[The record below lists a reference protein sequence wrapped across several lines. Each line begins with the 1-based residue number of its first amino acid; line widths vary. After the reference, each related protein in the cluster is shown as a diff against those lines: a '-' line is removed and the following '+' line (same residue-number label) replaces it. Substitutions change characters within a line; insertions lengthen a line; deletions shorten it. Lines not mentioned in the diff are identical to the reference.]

1 MPINPLAGYLFAS
14 YLFARYLFAR
24 YLFARYLFAS
34 YLFRKTPVVAVLST
48 LSTGV
53 LAVDNFSY
61 QSVPAFNPVMMARAE
76 PTQVN
81 GQLAAMDNGQAL
93 IDTEQ
98 NRQVGEWALRQINGN
113 AALIKDPWLQQSLEQ
128 IVWQINAV
136 AGLNAPMGLVIIND
150 KQINA
155 FAVPSGLIGINVGL
169 LDKAKS
175 LDEIVSV
182 VAHEIAHVSQRHYQ
196 HRNDEKTKQL
206 LMQAGGLL
214 AGVAASKIGDG
225 DAAAAVMLGS
235 QAMSAN
241 AAASYSRGQERE
253 ADRIGMQIMNQAGYD
268 VNAMPSFFATLD
280 QQNPVKSNTLIPS
293 FILSHPLTADRISE
307 ARARVATYKRDSQAN
322 MASNRYQSIQQ
333 QRAQLFEQIQWRARY
348 YGYLVNKADLEQG
361 AKTSKAAKLAL
372 INYYIDN
379 GQPKAAQSLMQDFD
393 KDINTL
399 ANPLAVVTFSQLAA
413 QQGNVD
419 VAIAKL
425 QQLAAVYPERT
436 DVPRYLSDIYLKYRP
451 TAESGQK
458 VLALLQ
464 PLSKQ
469 NPRDVMLWDRLQQ
482 ASQLLAKHSSGDEQL
497 IHRINTLRYR
507 AYGELWR
514 NELKDA
520 VTSLTQAKS
529 LAKQLPSNQ
538 SLLALLNQQI
548 NQVQDANRFK
558 PS

>member
-1 MPINPLAGYLFAS
+1 MPINPLAS
-14 YLFARYLFAR
+14 YLS
-24 YLFARYLFAS
+24 AS
-34 YLFRKTPVVAVLST
+34 YLFRKTPVVALLST

-61 QSVPAFNPVMMARAE
+61 QSVPAFNSAMIASAE

-81 GQLAAMDNGQAL
+81 SQLASMDNGQAL

-214 AGVAASKIGDG
+214 AGVAASKVGDG

-361 AKTSKAAKLAL
+361 AKTSKGAKLAL
-372 INYYIDN
+372 INYYLDN

-469 NPRDVMLWDRLQQ
+469 NPRDVMVWDRLQQ
-482 ASQLLAKHSSGDEQL
+482 ASQLLAKHRSGDEQL

-548 NQVQDANRFK
+548 NQVQDANQFK

>member
-1 MPINPLAGYLFAS
+1 MPINPFAGYLSAG
-14 YLFARYLFAR
+14 
-24 YLFARYLFAS
+24 
-34 YLFRKTPVVAVLST
+34 YLFRKTPVVAVLSI

-61 QSVPAFNPVMMARAE
+61 QSAPAFNPVMIASAE
-76 PTQVN
+76 PTRVN
-81 GQLAAMDNGQAL
+81 SQLAAMDNGQAL

-214 AGVAASKIGDG
+214 AGVAASKVGDG

-361 AKTSKAAKLAL
+361 AKTSEGAKLAL
-372 INYYIDN
+372 INYYLDN
-379 GQPKAAQSLMQDFD
+379 AQPKAAQSLLQDFD

-399 ANPLAVVTFSQLAA
+399 ANPLAVVIFSQLAA

-425 QQLAAVYPERT
+425 QQLASVYPERT

-482 ASQLLAKHSSGDEQL
+482 ASQLLAKHRSGDEQL

-548 NQVQDANRFK
+548 NQVQDANQFK
-558 PS
+558 PF

>member
-1 MPINPLAGYLFAS
+1 MPINPIAS
-14 YLFARYLFAR
+14 YLS
-24 YLFARYLFAS
+24 AS
-34 YLFRKTPVVAVLST
+34 YLLRKTSAVAVLST

-61 QSVPAFNPVMMARAE
+61 QSVPTFNPVMIASAE
-76 PTQVN
+76 TTQVN
-81 GQLAAMDNGQAL
+81 GQLASMDNGQAL

-136 AGLNAPMGLVIIND
+136 AGLNAPMGIVIIND

-214 AGVAASKIGDG
+214 AGVAASKVGDG

-372 INYYIDN
+372 INYYLDN

-393 KDINTL
+393 EDINTL

-425 QQLAAVYPERT
+425 QQLASVYPERT

-451 TAESGQK
+451 TAESGQQ

-482 ASQLLAKHSSGDEQL
+482 ASQLLAKHGSGNEQL

-548 NQVQDANRFK
+548 NQVQDANQFK

>member
-1 MPINPLAGYLFAS
+1 MPINPLAS
-14 YLFARYLFAR
+14 YLS
-24 YLFARYLFAS
+24 AS

-48 LSTGV
+48 LSTAV
-53 LAVDNFSY
+53 FAVDNFSY
-61 QSVPAFNPVMMARAE
+61 QNVPAFNPVMIASTE
-76 PTQVN
+76 PTQVI
-81 GQLAAMDNGQAL
+81 GQLASMDNGQAL

-182 VAHEIAHVSQRHYQ
+182 IAHEIAHVSQRHYQ

-214 AGVAASKIGDG
+214 AGVAASKVGDG

-361 AKTSKAAKLAL
+361 AKTSKGAKLAL
-372 INYYIDN
+372 INYYLDN

-399 ANPLAVVTFSQLAA
+399 ANPLAVLTFSQLAA
-413 QQGNVD
+413 QRGNVD

-482 ASQLLAKHSSGDEQL
+482 ASQLLAKHGSGDEQL

-514 NELKDA
+514 NKLKDA

-548 NQVQDANRFK
+548 NQVQDANQFK

>member
-1 MPINPLAGYLFAS
+1 MPINPLAGYLSAS
-14 YLFARYLFAR
+14 H
-24 YLFARYLFAS
+24 
-34 YLFRKTPVVAVLST
+34 LFRKTPVVAVLST

-61 QSVPAFNPVMMARAE
+61 QSAPAFNSVMIASAE

-93 IDTEQ
+93 IDSEQ

-214 AGVAASKIGDG
+214 AGVAASKVGDG

-241 AAASYSRGQERE
+241 AAAAYSRGQERE

-361 AKTSKAAKLAL
+361 AKTSQGAKLAL

-393 KDINTL
+393 EDINTL

-419 VAIAKL
+419 MAISKL
-425 QQLAAVYPERT
+425 QQLAAVYPERA

-451 TAESGQK
+451 TAESAQK

-482 ASQLLAKHSSGDEQL
+482 ASQLLAKHLSGNEQL

-548 NQVQDANRFK
+548 SQVQDANQFK

>member
-1 MPINPLAGYLFAS
+1 MPINPIAS
-14 YLFARYLFAR
+14 YLS
-24 YLFARYLFAS
+24 AS
-34 YLFRKTPVVAVLST
+34 YLLRKTSAVAVLST

-61 QSVPAFNPVMMARAE
+61 QSVPAFNSAMIASAE

-81 GQLAAMDNGQAL
+81 SQLASMDNGQAL

-98 NRQVGEWALRQINGN
+98 NRQVGEWAFRQINGN

-136 AGLNAPMGLVIIND
+136 AGLNAPMGIVIIND

-214 AGVAASKIGDG
+214 AGVAASKVGDG

-235 QAMSAN
+235 QAISAN

-361 AKTSKAAKLAL
+361 AKTSKGAKLAL
-372 INYYIDN
+372 INYYLDN

-393 KDINTL
+393 EDINTL

-425 QQLAAVYPERT
+425 QQLASVYPERT

-451 TAESGQK
+451 TAESGQQ

-482 ASQLLAKHSSGDEQL
+482 ASQLLAKHGSGNEQL

-548 NQVQDANRFK
+548 NQVQDANQFK

>member
-1 MPINPLAGYLFAS
+1 MPINPLAS
-14 YLFARYLFAR
+14 
-24 YLFARYLFAS
+24 YLFAS
-34 YLFRKTPVVAVLST
+34 YLFRKTPVVAILST
-48 LSTGV
+48 LSTAV
-53 LAVDNFSY
+53 FAVDNFAY
-61 QSVPAFNPVMMARAE
+61 QSAPAFNPVMMARAE

-98 NRQVGEWALRQINGN
+98 NRQVGEWAFRQINGN

-214 AGVAASKIGDG
+214 AGVAASKVGDG

-235 QAMSAN
+235 QAISAN

-361 AKTSKAAKLAL
+361 AKTSKGAKLAL
-372 INYYIDN
+372 INYYLDN
-379 GQPKAAQSLMQDFD
+379 AQPKAAQSLIQDFD
-393 KDINTL
+393 EDINTL

-425 QQLAAVYPERT
+425 QQLASVYPERT

-469 NPRDVMLWDRLQQ
+469 NPRDVMVWDRLQQ
-482 ASQLLAKHSSGDEQL
+482 ASQLLAKHGSGDEQL

-548 NQVQDANRFK
+548 NQVQDANQFK

>member
-1 MPINPLAGYLFAS
+1 MPINPLAS
-14 YLFARYLFAR
+14 YLS
-24 YLFARYLFAS
+24 AS
-34 YLFRKTPVVAVLST
+34 YLFRKTPVVALLST

-61 QSVPAFNPVMMARAE
+61 QSVPAFNPVMIASAE
-76 PTQVN
+76 PTKVN
-81 GQLAAMDNGQAL
+81 SQLASMDNGQAL

-214 AGVAASKIGDG
+214 AGVAASKVGDG

-361 AKTSKAAKLAL
+361 AKTSEGAKLAL
-372 INYYIDN
+372 INYYLDN

-425 QQLAAVYPERT
+425 QQLASVYPERT

-469 NPRDVMLWDRLQQ
+469 NPRDVMVWDRLQQ
-482 ASQLLAKHSSGDEQL
+482 ASQLLAKHRSGDEQL

-548 NQVQDANRFK
+548 NQVQDANQFK

>member
-1 MPINPLAGYLFAS
+1 MPINPLAS
-14 YLFARYLFAR
+14 YLS
-24 YLFARYLFAS
+24 AS
-34 YLFRKTPVVAVLST
+34 YLFRKTPAVALLST

-61 QSVPAFNPVMMARAE
+61 QSVPAFNSAMIASAE

-81 GQLAAMDNGQAL
+81 SQLASMDNGQAL

-98 NRQVGEWALRQINGN
+98 NRQVGEWAFRQINGN

-214 AGVAASKIGDG
+214 AGVAASKVGDG

-235 QAMSAN
+235 QAISAN

-361 AKTSKAAKLAL
+361 AKTSKGAKLAL
-372 INYYIDN
+372 INYYLDN

-425 QQLAAVYPERT
+425 QQLASVYPERT

-451 TAESGQK
+451 TAESGQQ

-482 ASQLLAKHSSGDEQL
+482 ASQLLAKHRSGDEQL

-520 VTSLTQAKS
+520 VTSLTQAKL

-548 NQVQDANRFK
+548 NQVQDANQFK

>member
-1 MPINPLAGYLFAS
+1 MPINPLASYLSAS
-14 YLFARYLFAR
+14 YLL
-24 YLFARYLFAS
+24 
-34 YLFRKTPVVAVLST
+34 RKTPVVAVLST
-48 LSTGV
+48 LSTAV
-53 LAVDNFSY
+53 FAVDNFSY
-61 QSVPAFNPVMMARAE
+61 QSAPAFNSVMIASAE
-76 PTQVN
+76 PTKVN
-81 GQLAAMDNGQAL
+81 SQLASMDNGQAL

-214 AGVAASKIGDG
+214 AGVAASKVGDG

-235 QAMSAN
+235 QAISAN

-361 AKTSKAAKLAL
+361 AKTSKGAKLAL
-372 INYYIDN
+372 INYYLDN

-425 QQLAAVYPERT
+425 QQLASVYPERT

-482 ASQLLAKHSSGDEQL
+482 ASQLLAKHGSGNEQL

-548 NQVQDANRFK
+548 NQVQDANQFK

>member
-1 MPINPLAGYLFAS
+1 MPINPFAGYLSAS
-14 YLFARYLFAR
+14 YLFK
-24 YLFARYLFAS
+24 
-34 YLFRKTPVVAVLST
+34 KTPVVAILST

-61 QSVPAFNPVMMARAE
+61 QSVPNFNPVMIASAE
-76 PTQVN
+76 PTKVN
-81 GQLAAMDNGQAL
+81 SQLASMDNGQAL

-113 AALIKDPWLQQSLEQ
+113 AALIQDPWLQQSLEQ

-214 AGVAASKIGDG
+214 AGVAASKVGDG

-361 AKTSKAAKLAL
+361 AKTSKGAKLAL
-372 INYYIDN
+372 INYYLDN

-425 QQLAAVYPERT
+425 QQLASVYPERT

-469 NPRDVMLWDRLQQ
+469 NPRDVMVWDRLQQ
-482 ASQLLAKHSSGDEQL
+482 ASQLLAKHRSGDEQL

-507 AYGELWR
+507 AYSELWR

-548 NQVQDANRFK
+548 NQVQDANQFK

>member
-1 MPINPLAGYLFAS
+1 MPINPLASYLSAS
-14 YLFARYLFAR
+14 YLL
-24 YLFARYLFAS
+24 
-34 YLFRKTPVVAVLST
+34 RKTPVVAVLST

-61 QSVPAFNPVMMARAE
+61 QSVPNFNPVMIASAE

-81 GQLAAMDNGQAL
+81 GQLASMDNGQAL

-214 AGVAASKIGDG
+214 AGVAASKVGDG

-361 AKTSKAAKLAL
+361 AKTSKGAKLAL
-372 INYYIDN
+372 INYYLDN

-425 QQLAAVYPERT
+425 QQLASVYPERT

-469 NPRDVMLWDRLQQ
+469 NPRDVMVWDRLQQ
-482 ASQLLAKHSSGDEQL
+482 ASQLLAKHGSGDEQL

-548 NQVQDANRFK
+548 NQVQDANQFK

>member
-1 MPINPLAGYLFAS
+1 MPINPLAS
-14 YLFARYLFAR
+14 YLS
-24 YLFARYLFAS
+24 AS
-34 YLFRKTPVVAVLST
+34 YLFRKTPVVALLST

-61 QSVPAFNPVMMARAE
+61 QSVPAFNSAMIASAE

-81 GQLAAMDNGQAL
+81 SQLASMDNGQAL

-98 NRQVGEWALRQINGN
+98 NRQVGEWAFRQINGN

-214 AGVAASKIGDG
+214 AGVAASKVGDG

-235 QAMSAN
+235 QAISAN

-322 MASNRYQSIQQ
+322 MASNRYQRMQQ

-361 AKTSKAAKLAL
+361 AKTSKGAKLAL
-372 INYYIDN
+372 INYYLDN

-425 QQLAAVYPERT
+425 QQLASVYPERT

-451 TAESGQK
+451 TAESGQQ

-482 ASQLLAKHSSGDEQL
+482 ASQLLAKHRSGDEQL

-520 VTSLTQAKS
+520 VTSLTQAKL

-548 NQVQDANRFK
+548 NQVQDANQFK

>member
-1 MPINPLAGYLFAS
+1 MPINPLASYLSAS
-14 YLFARYLFAR
+14 YLL
-24 YLFARYLFAS
+24 
-34 YLFRKTPVVAVLST
+34 RKTPVVAVLST

-61 QSVPAFNPVMMARAE
+61 QSATAFNPVMIASAE
-76 PTQVN
+76 PTKVN
-81 GQLAAMDNGQAL
+81 SQLASMDNGQAL

-214 AGVAASKIGDG
+214 AGVAASKVGDG

-361 AKTSKAAKLAL
+361 AKTSQGAKLAL
-372 INYYIDN
+372 INYYLDN

-425 QQLAAVYPERT
+425 QQLASVYPERT

-469 NPRDVMLWDRLQQ
+469 NPRDVMVWDRLQQ
-482 ASQLLAKHSSGDEQL
+482 ASQLLAKHRSGDEQL

-548 NQVQDANRFK
+548 SQVQDANQFK

>member
-1 MPINPLAGYLFAS
+1 MPINPFAGYLS
-14 YLFARYLFAR
+14 
-24 YLFARYLFAS
+24 AS

-61 QSVPAFNPVMMARAE
+61 QSAPAFNPVMIASAE
-76 PTQVN
+76 PTKVN
-81 GQLAAMDNGQAL
+81 SQLAAMDNGQAL

-214 AGVAASKIGDG
+214 AGVAASKVGDG

-361 AKTSKAAKLAL
+361 AKTSKGAKLAL
-372 INYYIDN
+372 INYYLDN

-425 QQLAAVYPERT
+425 QQLASVYPERT

-482 ASQLLAKHSSGDEQL
+482 ASQLLAKHRSGDEQL

-548 NQVQDANRFK
+548 NQVQDANQFK

>member
-1 MPINPLAGYLFAS
+1 MPINPLAS
-14 YLFARYLFAR
+14 YLS
-24 YLFARYLFAS
+24 AS
-34 YLFRKTPVVAVLST
+34 YLFRKTPVVALLST

-61 QSVPAFNPVMMARAE
+61 QSVPAFNSAMIASAE

-81 GQLAAMDNGQAL
+81 SQLASMDNGQAL

-214 AGVAASKIGDG
+214 AGVAASKVGDG

-361 AKTSKAAKLAL
+361 AKTSKGAKLAL
-372 INYYIDN
+372 INYYLDN

-425 QQLAAVYPERT
+425 QQLASVYPERT

-482 ASQLLAKHSSGDEQL
+482 ASQLLAKHRSGDEQL

-548 NQVQDANRFK
+548 NQVQDANQFK

>member
-1 MPINPLAGYLFAS
+1 MPINPLASYLSAS
-14 YLFARYLFAR
+14 YLL
-24 YLFARYLFAS
+24 
-34 YLFRKTPVVAVLST
+34 RKTPVVAVLST

-61 QSVPAFNPVMMARAE
+61 QSVPNFNPVMIASAE
-76 PTQVN
+76 PTQVI

-214 AGVAASKIGDG
+214 AGVAASKVGDG

-235 QAMSAN
+235 QAISAN

-361 AKTSKAAKLAL
+361 AKTSKGAKLAL
-372 INYYIDN
+372 INYYLDN

-393 KDINTL
+393 EDINTL

-425 QQLAAVYPERT
+425 QQLASVYPERT

-469 NPRDVMLWDRLQQ
+469 NPRDVMVWDRLQQ
-482 ASQLLAKHSSGDEQL
+482 ASQLLAKHRSGNEQL

-514 NELKDA
+514 NKLKDA

-548 NQVQDANRFK
+548 NQVQDANQFK

>member
-1 MPINPLAGYLFAS
+1 MPINPLAS
-14 YLFARYLFAR
+14 YLS
-24 YLFARYLFAS
+24 AS
-34 YLFRKTPVVAVLST
+34 YLFRKTPVVALLST

-61 QSVPAFNPVMMARAE
+61 QSVPNFNPVMIASAE
-76 PTQVN
+76 PTKVN
-81 GQLAAMDNGQAL
+81 SQLASMDNGQAL

-196 HRNDEKTKQL
+196 HRTDEKTKQL

-214 AGVAASKIGDG
+214 AGVAASKVGDG

-361 AKTSKAAKLAL
+361 AKTSKGAKLAL
-372 INYYIDN
+372 INYYLDN

-425 QQLAAVYPERT
+425 QQLASVYPERT

-451 TAESGQK
+451 TAESGQQ

-469 NPRDVMLWDRLQQ
+469 NPRDVTLWDRLQQ
-482 ASQLLAKHSSGDEQL
+482 ASQLLAKHRSGDEQL

-548 NQVQDANRFK
+548 NQVQDANQFK

>member
-1 MPINPLAGYLFAS
+1 MPINPIAS
-14 YLFARYLFAR
+14 YLS
-24 YLFARYLFAS
+24 AS
-34 YLFRKTPVVAVLST
+34 YLLRKTSAVAVLST

-61 QSVPAFNPVMMARAE
+61 QSVPTFNPVMIASAE
-76 PTQVN
+76 TTQVN
-81 GQLAAMDNGQAL
+81 GQLASMDNGQAL

-214 AGVAASKIGDG
+214 AGVAASKVGDG

-361 AKTSKAAKLAL
+361 AKTSKGAKLAL
-372 INYYIDN
+372 INYYLDN

-393 KDINTL
+393 EDINTL

-419 VAIAKL
+419 VAVAKL
-425 QQLAAVYPERT
+425 QQLASVYPERT

-482 ASQLLAKHSSGDEQL
+482 ASQLLAKHGSGNEQL

-548 NQVQDANRFK
+548 NQVQDANQFK

>member
-1 MPINPLAGYLFAS
+1 MPINPIAS
-14 YLFARYLFAR
+14 YLS
-24 YLFARYLFAS
+24 AS
-34 YLFRKTPVVAVLST
+34 YLLRKTSAVAVLST

-61 QSVPAFNPVMMARAE
+61 QSVPTFNPVMIASAE
-76 PTQVN
+76 TTQVN
-81 GQLAAMDNGQAL
+81 GQLASMDNGQAL

-214 AGVAASKIGDG
+214 AGVAASKVGDG

-322 MASNRYQSIQQ
+322 MASNRYQPIQQ

-361 AKTSKAAKLAL
+361 AKTSKGAKLAL
-372 INYYIDN
+372 INYYLDN

-393 KDINTL
+393 EDINTL

-425 QQLAAVYPERT
+425 QQLASVYPERT

-451 TAESGQK
+451 TAESGQQ

-482 ASQLLAKHSSGDEQL
+482 ASQLLAKHGSGNEQL

-548 NQVQDANRFK
+548 NQVQDANQFK

>member
-1 MPINPLAGYLFAS
+1 MPINPFAGYLS
-14 YLFARYLFAR
+14 
-24 YLFARYLFAS
+24 AS
-34 YLFRKTPVVAVLST
+34 YLFRKTPVVALLST

-61 QSVPAFNPVMMARAE
+61 QSVPAFNSAMIASAE

-81 GQLAAMDNGQAL
+81 SQLASMDNGQAL

-98 NRQVGEWALRQINGN
+98 NRQVGEWAFRQINGN

-214 AGVAASKIGDG
+214 AGVAASKVGDG

-322 MASNRYQSIQQ
+322 MASNRYQLIQQ

-361 AKTSKAAKLAL
+361 AKTSKGAKLAL
-372 INYYIDN
+372 INYYLDN

-425 QQLAAVYPERT
+425 QQLASVYPERT

-469 NPRDVMLWDRLQQ
+469 NPRDVMVWDRLQQ
-482 ASQLLAKHSSGDEQL
+482 ASQLLAKHGSGDEQL

-548 NQVQDANRFK
+548 NQVQDANQFK

>member
-1 MPINPLAGYLFAS
+1 MPINPLAS
-14 YLFARYLFAR
+14 YLS
-24 YLFARYLFAS
+24 AS
-34 YLFRKTPVVAVLST
+34 YLFRKTPVVALLST

-61 QSVPAFNPVMMARAE
+61 QSVPAFNSAMIASAE

-81 GQLAAMDNGQAL
+81 GQLASMDNGQAL

-214 AGVAASKIGDG
+214 AGVAASKVGDG

-361 AKTSKAAKLAL
+361 AKTSKGAKLAL
-372 INYYIDN
+372 INYYLDN

-425 QQLAAVYPERT
+425 QQLASVYPERT

-469 NPRDVMLWDRLQQ
+469 NPRDVMVWDRLQQ
-482 ASQLLAKHSSGDEQL
+482 ASQLLAKHRSGDEQL

-548 NQVQDANRFK
+548 NQVQDANQFK

>member
-1 MPINPLAGYLFAS
+1 MPINPLASYLSAS
-14 YLFARYLFAR
+14 YLL
-24 YLFARYLFAS
+24 
-34 YLFRKTPVVAVLST
+34 RKTPVVAILST
-48 LSTGV
+48 LSTAV
-53 LAVDNFSY
+53 FAVDNFSY
-61 QSVPAFNPVMMARAE
+61 QSAPAFNPVMIATAE

-81 GQLAAMDNGQAL
+81 GQLASMDNGQAL

-214 AGVAASKIGDG
+214 AGVAASKVGDG

-322 MASNRYQSIQQ
+322 MASNRYQLIQQ

-361 AKTSKAAKLAL
+361 AKTSKGAKLAL
-372 INYYIDN
+372 INYYLDN

-413 QQGNVD
+413 QQGDVD

-436 DVPRYLSDIYLKYRP
+436 DVPRYLSDIYLKYQP
-451 TAESGQK
+451 TAESGQQ

-469 NPRDVMLWDRLQQ
+469 NSRDVMLWDRLQQ
-482 ASQLLAKHSSGDEQL
+482 ASQLLAKHRSGNEQL

-520 VTSLTQAKS
+520 VTSLTQAKL

-548 NQVQDANRFK
+548 NQVQDANQFK

>member
-1 MPINPLAGYLFAS
+1 MPINPLASYLSAS
-14 YLFARYLFAR
+14 YLL
-24 YLFARYLFAS
+24 
-34 YLFRKTPVVAVLST
+34 RKTLIVAILST

-61 QSVPAFNPVMMARAE
+61 QSVPAFNSVMIASTE
-76 PTQVN
+76 PTKVN
-81 GQLAAMDNGQAL
+81 SQLASMDNGQAL

-113 AALIKDPWLQQSLEQ
+113 AALIQDPWLQQSLEQ

-214 AGVAASKIGDG
+214 AGVAASKVGDG

-361 AKTSKAAKLAL
+361 AKTSKGAKLAL
-372 INYYIDN
+372 INYYLDN
-379 GQPKAAQSLMQDFD
+379 GQLKAAQSLMQDFD

-419 VAIAKL
+419 MAISKL
-425 QQLAAVYPERT
+425 QQLASVYPERT

-469 NPRDVMLWDRLQQ
+469 NPRDVMVWDRLQQ
-482 ASQLLAKHSSGDEQL
+482 ASQLLAKHRSGDEQL

-548 NQVQDANRFK
+548 NQVQDANQFK

>member
-1 MPINPLAGYLFAS
+1 MPINPLASYLSAS
-14 YLFARYLFAR
+14 YLL
-24 YLFARYLFAS
+24 
-34 YLFRKTPVVAVLST
+34 RKTLIVAILST
-48 LSTGV
+48 LST
-53 LAVDNFSY
+53 AVFALDNFSY
-61 QSVPAFNPVMMARAE
+61 QSAPAFNPVMIASAE
-76 PTQVN
+76 PTKVN
-81 GQLAAMDNGQAL
+81 SQLASMDNGQAL

-214 AGVAASKIGDG
+214 AGVSASKVGDG

-361 AKTSKAAKLAL
+361 AKTSEGAKLAL
-372 INYYIDN
+372 INYYLDN

-399 ANPLAVVTFSQLAA
+399 TNPLAVVTFSQLAA

-425 QQLAAVYPERT
+425 QQLASVYPERT

-469 NPRDVMLWDRLQQ
+469 NPRDVMVWDRLQQ
-482 ASQLLAKHSSGDEQL
+482 ASQLLAKHRSGNEQL

-548 NQVQDANRFK
+548 NQVQDANQFK

>member
-1 MPINPLAGYLFAS
+1 MPINPLAS
-14 YLFARYLFAR
+14 YLS
-24 YLFARYLFAS
+24 AS
-34 YLFRKTPVVAVLST
+34 YLFRKTPVVALLST

-61 QSVPAFNPVMMARAE
+61 QSVPNFNSAMIASAE

-81 GQLAAMDNGQAL
+81 SQLASMDNGQAL

-98 NRQVGEWALRQINGN
+98 NRQVGEWAFRQINGN

-214 AGVAASKIGDG
+214 AGVAASKVGDG

-235 QAMSAN
+235 QAISAN

-361 AKTSKAAKLAL
+361 AKTSKGAKLAL
-372 INYYIDN
+372 INYYLDN

-425 QQLAAVYPERT
+425 QQLASVYPERT

-482 ASQLLAKHSSGDEQL
+482 ASQLLAKHGSGNEQL

-507 AYGELWR
+507 AYSELWR

-548 NQVQDANRFK
+548 NQVQDANQFK

>member
-1 MPINPLAGYLFAS
+1 MPINPIAS
-14 YLFARYLFAR
+14 YLS
-24 YLFARYLFAS
+24 AS
-34 YLFRKTPVVAVLST
+34 YLLRKTSAVAVLST

-61 QSVPAFNPVMMARAE
+61 QSAPAFNSVMIASAE

-361 AKTSKAAKLAL
+361 AKTSEGAKLAL
-372 INYYIDN
+372 INYYLDN

-393 KDINTL
+393 EDINTL

-425 QQLAAVYPERT
+425 QQLASVYPERT

-482 ASQLLAKHSSGDEQL
+482 ASQLLAKHGSDNEQL

-548 NQVQDANRFK
+548 NQVQDANQFK

>member
-1 MPINPLAGYLFAS
+1 MPINPIAS
-14 YLFARYLFAR
+14 YLS
-24 YLFARYLFAS
+24 AS
-34 YLFRKTPVVAVLST
+34 YLLRKTSAVAVLST

-61 QSVPAFNPVMMARAE
+61 QSVPTFNPVMIASAE
-76 PTQVN
+76 TTQVN
-81 GQLAAMDNGQAL
+81 GQLASMDNGQAL

-136 AGLNAPMGLVIIND
+136 AGLNAPMGIVIIND

-214 AGVAASKIGDG
+214 AGVAASKVGDG

-235 QAMSAN
+235 QAISAN

-361 AKTSKAAKLAL
+361 AKTSKGAKLAL
-372 INYYIDN
+372 INYYLDN

-425 QQLAAVYPERT
+425 QQLASVYPERT

-451 TAESGQK
+451 TAESGQQ

-482 ASQLLAKHSSGDEQL
+482 ASQLLAKHGSGNEQL

-548 NQVQDANRFK
+548 NQVQDANQFK

>member
-1 MPINPLAGYLFAS
+1 MPINPLAGYLS
-14 YLFARYLFAR
+14 
-24 YLFARYLFAS
+24 AS

-61 QSVPAFNPVMMARAE
+61 QSVPAFNSVMIATTE

-81 GQLAAMDNGQAL
+81 GQLASMDNGQAL

-113 AALIKDPWLQQSLEQ
+113 AALIQDPWLQQSLEQ

-214 AGVAASKIGDG
+214 AGVAASKVGDG

-322 MASNRYQSIQQ
+322 MASNRYQAIQQ

-361 AKTSKAAKLAL
+361 AKTSKGAKLAL
-372 INYYIDN
+372 INYYLDN

-451 TAESGQK
+451 TAESGQQ

-482 ASQLLAKHSSGDEQL
+482 ASQLLAKHRSGNEQL

-548 NQVQDANRFK
+548 NQVQDANQFK

>member
-1 MPINPLAGYLFAS
+1 MPINPLAGYLS
-14 YLFARYLFAR
+14 
-24 YLFARYLFAS
+24 AS
-34 YLFRKTPVVAVLST
+34 YLFRKTSAVAVLST

-61 QSVPAFNPVMMARAE
+61 QSVPTFNPVMIASAE
-76 PTQVN
+76 TTQVN
-81 GQLAAMDNGQAL
+81 GQLASMDNGQAL

-214 AGVAASKIGDG
+214 AGVAASKVGDG

-361 AKTSKAAKLAL
+361 AKTSKGAKLAL
-372 INYYIDN
+372 INYYLDN

-393 KDINTL
+393 EDINTL

-425 QQLAAVYPERT
+425 QQLASVYPERT

-451 TAESGQK
+451 TAESGQQ

-482 ASQLLAKHSSGDEQL
+482 ASQLLAKHGSGNEQL

-548 NQVQDANRFK
+548 NQVQDANQFK

>member
-1 MPINPLAGYLFAS
+1 MPINPLAS
-14 YLFARYLFAR
+14 YLS
-24 YLFARYLFAS
+24 AS
-34 YLFRKTPVVAVLST
+34 YLFRKTPVVAILST

-61 QSVPAFNPVMMARAE
+61 QSAPAFNPVMIASAE
-76 PTQVN
+76 PTKVN
-81 GQLAAMDNGQAL
+81 SQLAAMDNGQAL
-93 IDTEQ
+93 IDTEK

-182 VAHEIAHVSQRHYQ
+182 IAHEIAHVSQRHYQ

-214 AGVAASKIGDG
+214 AGVAASKVGDG

-322 MASNRYQSIQQ
+322 MASNRYQPIQQ

-361 AKTSKAAKLAL
+361 AKTSEGAKLAL
-372 INYYIDN
+372 INYYLDN

-425 QQLAAVYPERT
+425 QQLASVYPERT

-482 ASQLLAKHSSGDEQL
+482 ASQLLAKHRSGDEQL

-548 NQVQDANRFK
+548 NQVQDANQFK

>member
-1 MPINPLAGYLFAS
+1 MPINPLASYLSAS
-14 YLFARYLFAR
+14 YLL
-24 YLFARYLFAS
+24 
-34 YLFRKTPVVAVLST
+34 RKTPVVAILST

-61 QSVPAFNPVMMARAE
+61 QSAPAFNPVMIASAE
-76 PTQVN
+76 PTKVN
-81 GQLAAMDNGQAL
+81 SQLASMDNGQAL

-214 AGVAASKIGDG
+214 AGVAASKVGDG

-361 AKTSKAAKLAL
+361 AKTSKGAKLAL
-372 INYYIDN
+372 INYYLDN

-425 QQLAAVYPERT
+425 QQLASVYPERT

-482 ASQLLAKHSSGDEQL
+482 ASQLLAKHGSGNEQL

-507 AYGELWR
+507 AYSELWR

-548 NQVQDANRFK
+548 NQVQDANQFK

>member
-1 MPINPLAGYLFAS
+1 MPINPFAGYLSAS
-14 YLFARYLFAR
+14 YLL
-24 YLFARYLFAS
+24 
-34 YLFRKTPVVAVLST
+34 RKTLIVAILST
-48 LSTGV
+48 LST
-53 LAVDNFSY
+53 AVFALDNFSY
-61 QSVPAFNPVMMARAE
+61 QSAPAFNPVMIASAE
-76 PTQVN
+76 PTKVN
-81 GQLAAMDNGQAL
+81 SQLASMDNGQAL

-214 AGVAASKIGDG
+214 AGVAASKVGDG

-235 QAMSAN
+235 QAISAN

-361 AKTSKAAKLAL
+361 AKTSKGAKLAL
-372 INYYIDN
+372 INYYLDN

-419 VAIAKL
+419 MAISKL
-425 QQLAAVYPERT
+425 QQLASVYPERT

-469 NPRDVMLWDRLQQ
+469 NPRDVMVWDRLQQ
-482 ASQLLAKHSSGDEQL
+482 ASQLLAKHRSGDEQL

-548 NQVQDANRFK
+548 NQVQDANQFK

>member
-1 MPINPLAGYLFAS
+1 MPINPIAS
-14 YLFARYLFAR
+14 YLS
-24 YLFARYLFAS
+24 AS
-34 YLFRKTPVVAVLST
+34 YLLRKTSAVAVLST

-61 QSVPAFNPVMMARAE
+61 QSVPTFNPVMIASAE
-76 PTQVN
+76 TTQVN

-136 AGLNAPMGLVIIND
+136 AGLNAPMGIVIIND

-214 AGVAASKIGDG
+214 AGVAASKVGDG

-235 QAMSAN
+235 QAISAN

-361 AKTSKAAKLAL
+361 AKTSKGAKLAL

-393 KDINTL
+393 EDINRL

-425 QQLAAVYPERT
+425 QQLASVYPERT

-469 NPRDVMLWDRLQQ
+469 NPRDVMVWDRLQQ
-482 ASQLLAKHSSGDEQL
+482 ASQLLAKHRSGDEQL

-548 NQVQDANRFK
+548 NQVQDANQFK

>member
-1 MPINPLAGYLFAS
+1 MPINPFAGYLS
-14 YLFARYLFAR
+14 
-24 YLFARYLFAS
+24 AS

-61 QSVPAFNPVMMARAE
+61 ESVPAFNSAMIASAE
-76 PTQVN
+76 RTQVN
-81 GQLAAMDNGQAL
+81 SQLAAMDNGQAL

-214 AGVAASKIGDG
+214 AGVAASKVGDG

-361 AKTSKAAKLAL
+361 AKTSEGAKLAL
-372 INYYIDN
+372 INYYLDN

-425 QQLAAVYPERT
+425 QQLASVYPERT

-451 TAESGQK
+451 TAENGQK

-469 NPRDVMLWDRLQQ
+469 NPRDVMVWDRLQQ
-482 ASQLLAKHSSGDEQL
+482 ASQLLAKHRSGDEQL

-548 NQVQDANRFK
+548 NQVQDANQFK

>member
-1 MPINPLAGYLFAS
+1 MPINPFAGYLYAG
-14 YLFARYLFAR
+14 
-24 YLFARYLFAS
+24 
-34 YLFRKTPVVAVLST
+34 YLFRKTPVVALLST

-61 QSVPAFNPVMMARAE
+61 QSAPAFNPVMIASAE
-76 PTQVN
+76 PTSVN
-81 GQLAAMDNGQAL
+81 SQLASMDNGQAL

-214 AGVAASKIGDG
+214 AGVAASKVGDG

-361 AKTSKAAKLAL
+361 AKTSKGAKLAL
-372 INYYIDN
+372 INYYLDN

-393 KDINTL
+393 EDINTL
-399 ANPLAVVTFSQLAA
+399 ANPLAVVIFSQLAA

-425 QQLAAVYPERT
+425 QQLASVYPERT

-469 NPRDVMLWDRLQQ
+469 NPRDVMVWDRLQQ
-482 ASQLLAKHSSGDEQL
+482 ASQLLAKHRSGNEQL

-548 NQVQDANRFK
+548 NQVQDANQFK

>member
-1 MPINPLAGYLFAS
+1 MPINPLAGYLS
-14 YLFARYLFAR
+14 
-24 YLFARYLFAS
+24 AS
-34 YLFRKTPVVAVLST
+34 YLFRKTPVVAVLTT

-61 QSVPAFNPVMMARAE
+61 KSAPAFNPVMMASAE
-76 PTQVN
+76 PTKVN
-81 GQLAAMDNGQAL
+81 SQLAAMDNGQAL

-113 AALIKDPWLQQSLEQ
+113 AAMIKDPWLQQSLEQ

-182 VAHEIAHVSQRHYQ
+182 IAHEIAHVSQRHYQ

-214 AGVAASKIGDG
+214 AGVAASKVGDG

-235 QAMSAN
+235 QAISAN

-361 AKTSKAAKLAL
+361 AKTSKGAKLAL
-372 INYYIDN
+372 INYYLDN

-425 QQLAAVYPERT
+425 QQLASVYPERT
-436 DVPRYLSDIYLKYRP
+436 DVPRYLSDVYLKYRP
-451 TAESGQK
+451 TAESGQQ

-469 NPRDVMLWDRLQQ
+469 NPRDVMVWDRLQQ
-482 ASQLLAKHSSGDEQL
+482 ASQLLAKHRSGDEQL

-507 AYGELWR
+507 AHGELWR

-520 VTSLTQAKS
+520 VASLTQAKS

-548 NQVQDANRFK
+548 NQVQDANQFK

>member
-1 MPINPLAGYLFAS
+1 MPINPLAS

-24 YLFARYLFAS
+24 

-61 QSVPAFNPVMMARAE
+61 QSAPAFNPVMMARAE

-182 VAHEIAHVSQRHYQ
+182 IAHEIAHVSQRHYQ
-196 HRNDEKTKQL
+196 HRSDEKTKQL

>member
-1 MPINPLAGYLFAS
+1 MPINPLAGYLSAS
-14 YLFARYLFAR
+14 YLL
-24 YLFARYLFAS
+24 
-34 YLFRKTPVVAVLST
+34 RKTSAVAVLST

-61 QSVPAFNPVMMARAE
+61 QSVPTFNPVMIASAE
-76 PTQVN
+76 TTQVN
-81 GQLAAMDNGQAL
+81 GQLASMDNGQAL

-136 AGLNAPMGLVIIND
+136 AGLNAPMGIVIIND

-214 AGVAASKIGDG
+214 AGVAASKVGDG

-361 AKTSKAAKLAL
+361 AKTSKGAKLAL
-372 INYYIDN
+372 INYYLDN

-393 KDINTL
+393 EDINTL

-425 QQLAAVYPERT
+425 QQLASVYPERT

-451 TAESGQK
+451 TAESGQQ

-482 ASQLLAKHSSGDEQL
+482 ASQLLAKHGSGNEQL

-548 NQVQDANRFK
+548 NQVQDANQFK

>member
-1 MPINPLAGYLFAS
+1 MPINPIAS
-14 YLFARYLFAR
+14 YLS
-24 YLFARYLFAS
+24 AS
-34 YLFRKTPVVAVLST
+34 YLLRKTSAVAVLST

-61 QSVPAFNPVMMARAE
+61 QSVPAFNSGMIASAE

-214 AGVAASKIGDG
+214 AGVAASKVGDG

-361 AKTSKAAKLAL
+361 AKTSKGAKLAL
-372 INYYIDN
+372 INYYLDN

-393 KDINTL
+393 EDINTL

-425 QQLAAVYPERT
+425 QQLASVYPERT

-451 TAESGQK
+451 TAESGQQ

-482 ASQLLAKHSSGDEQL
+482 ASQLLAKHGSGNEQL

-548 NQVQDANRFK
+548 NQVQDANQFK